1 MNSLKIIGITTMTL
15 LASSANA
22 MQTQRDYGP
31 TLKLDYEIAAKAY
44 RHYTPVSVND
54 LDSVSLEK
62 DAVVVPITRGCVS
75 LRDKNALVKPTTTM
89 NVMGKVSC
97 AKIFSTFP
105 SSEMTFVPHGECIAG
120 ITHPEAADCSAVE
133 KPLLQAECQ
142 PEARGTCTGGAD
154 SDTTCS
160 GHSQNGKSAACIA
173 KTVTA
178 VPEVDTYTLSEG
190 ITASG
195 GNLIFTFNGKT
206 YTQGFTTSATK
217 SLTDLVGQ
225 INHATN
231 GDALYTA
238 AVSTAGIAF
247 TMTEKTGSDGPAP
260 VGTLDTGSIVKTNGD
275 AVTVTHEDTTQ
286 GFGANPCTW
295 EVPLGFECVYSE
307 PNIGTKPNFD
317 SAGGDSSKYTDATG
331 CGCLSSY
338 TFHPPSAGVIGC
350 AQSVVWYNS
359 ARDHIV
365 GTVAAAVN
373 AKSTSIGENYDL
385 EQLQQDAARAISD
398 ATQVASLCSELQTS
412 LRIKRN
418 TYHAYNSAW
427 SDMTLIGTNTGIT
440 IPALKGTRNRNR
452 EIAQEKILAHALGQ
466 GHETEVLMNLL
477 TLA

>member
-1 MNSLKIIGITTMTL
+1 MTL
-15 LASSANA
+15 LASAANA

-31 TLKLDYEIAAKAY
+31 TLKLDYDIAAKAY
-44 RHYTPVSVND
+44 RHYTPVSVNN

-75 LRDKNALVKPTTTM
+75 LRDSNTLVKPTTTM

-105 SSEMTFVPHGECIAG
+105 SSEMTYKVDGICLPG
-120 ITHPEAADCSAVE
+120 ITHPAATDCSGVTSMTSQTDC
-133 KPLLQAECQ
+133 QA
-142 PEARGTCTGGAD
+142 EARGTCTGGAAA
-154 SDTTCS
+154 DTTCS
-160 GHSQNGKSAACIA
+160 GHDQDGKSATCIA

-178 VPEVDTYTLSEG
+178 VAEVDTYTLSEG
-190 ITASG
+190 VTATG
-195 GNLIFTFNGKT
+195 GNLIFSINGAK
-206 YTQGFTTSATK
+206 YTVGYTSSATATLAALIVKLNHVSTGQTDYTSAVT
-217 SLTDLVGQ
+217 V
-225 INHATN
+225 N
-231 GDALYTA
+231 GL
-238 AVSTAGIAF
+238 AF

-260 VGTLDTGSIVKTNGD
+260 VGTLDTGSIVKTGGD
-275 AVTVTHEDTTQ
+275 AITITHVDTKQ
-286 GFGANPCTW
+286 GYGANPCTW

-307 PNIGTKPNFD
+307 PNIGTEPNFD

-398 ATQVASLCSELQTS
+398 ANQVASLCSELQTS